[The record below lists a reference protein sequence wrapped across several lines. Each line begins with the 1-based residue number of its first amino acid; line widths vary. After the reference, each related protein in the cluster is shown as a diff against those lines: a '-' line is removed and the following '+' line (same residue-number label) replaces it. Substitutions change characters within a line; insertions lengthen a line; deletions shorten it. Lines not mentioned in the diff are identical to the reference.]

1 MSQVGCEKETDGTPY
16 EVKVS
21 RTVWARGKS
30 NTCSGRLPIRI
41 IKPNS
46 SLC

>member
-21 RTVWARGKS
+21 CTVWARGKS
-30 NTCSGRLPIRI
+30 NTYSGRLPIRI
-41 IKPNS
+41 T
-46 SLC
+46 